1 MNPLWPSLAEALR
14 TEITNYGALLRLFE
28 EQQRAL
34 FARDPDAVLRLSGEI
49 EAQVRIL
56 HESRR
61 ERENLVA
68 AFASAQGELSTCT
81 LRALLPHFAPALRP
95 LVEAFITEINLLV
108 HRVRRISRHNHSLL
122 ARTVESQQQL
132 LRTLRPD
139 AFMQTYAPNGRVAL
153 AANRPVPAFQ
163 VAG

>member
-1 MNPLWPSLAEALR
+1 MTSLWPSLAEALR
-14 TEITNYGALLRLFE
+14 AEITHYGALLHLFE

-49 EAQVRIL
+49 EAQVRTL
-56 HESRR
+56 HEARH
-61 ERENLVA
+61 EREHLVA
-68 AFASAQGELSTCT
+68 AFAQSQGELPHCT
-81 LRALLPHFAPALRP
+81 LRALLPHFEPVLRP

-132 LRTLRPD
+132 LRTLQPD
-139 AFMQTYAPNGRVAL
+139 AFMHTYAPNGRVAL
-153 AANRPVPAFQ
+153 ATHRPTPAFQ